1 MAREAALDLVE
12 VDPHSEPPVCRILDY
27 GKWRYQQAK
36 KERDA
41 RKHQRSA
48 VLHEVRLRPRIS
60 QHDRERKVRTAER
73 LLKGG
78 DKVKIAI
85 MYRGR
90 ELAHPELGQEMLAKV
105 IEGLKDTAVAE
116 GQPSMEGRFL
126 SVIMTPAGK
135 KAAARPSAPKELVA
149 PEPSGPKE
157 ETPVVQT

>member
-1 MAREAALDLVE
+1 MGVVPLAQALTMARDAELDLVE
-12 VDPHSEPPVCRILDY
+12 VDPHSQPSVCRILDY

-48 VLHEVRLRPRIS
+48 ALHEVRLRPRIS
-60 QHDRERKVRTAER
+60 LHDRERKVRTAER
-73 LLKGG
+73 LLEGG

-90 ELAHPELGQEMLAKV
+90 EMAHPELGQGILAEV
-105 IEGLKDTAVAE
+105 IESLKDTAVVE
-116 GQPSMEGRFL
+116 KQPSMEGRFL
-126 SVIMTPAGK
+126 SVIMTPTSK
-135 KAAARPSAPKELVA
+135 KPAAKPSP
-149 PEPSGPKE
+149 PQ